1 MSVLVT
7 GATGLL
13 GSHVVDTL
21 VERGELV
28 RAFVRPGEAADHL
41 IQAGADIS
49 WGDLT
54 DRAAVED
61 AVGGVDRVI
70 HCAARTGVWGP
81 RSDYQASNIRGLEM
95 LLNAALGAG
104 VRRFVHVSSITVLG
118 NDVGGSADEM
128 SPLRVEPNP
137 YSWSKVMGERLLQKA
152 IRERQAPVTIVR
164 PGWIFGPRDV
174 ASFARFAARVQHG
187 RMVMIGSGDN
197 HVPLI
202 YVRDVAEG
210 LVLASQAADA
220 VGKVYLLVNDEPVT
234 QREYLGAIAAELG
247 VPPPKLRIP
256 YRLALAVGLA
266 AESLGYLSRSRRPPP
281 ITRFGTQLL
290 GGENRFVISRARNEL
305 GFAPKVNLAEGVRMS
320 VAWYRALNASSYAE
334 VLQP

>member
-13 GSHVVDTL
+13 GGHIVDTL
-21 VERGELV
+21 VERAKSV
-28 RAFVRPGEAADHL
+28 RALVRPGEAVDRL
-41 IQAGADIS
+41 IHAGVDTC

-54 DRAAVED
+54 DRAALD
-61 AVGGVDRVI
+61 IAVSGVDRVI

-81 RSDYQASNIRGLEM
+81 RSDYQASNIRGLET
-95 LLNAALGAG
+95 LLDAALAAG

-118 NDVGGSADEM
+118 NDVGGTADEM
-128 SPLRVEPNP
+128 TPLRVEPNP

-174 ASFARFAARVQHG
+174 ASFARFAARIQRG
-187 RMVMIGSGDN
+187 RMIMIGSGDN

-202 YVRDVAEG
+202 YVRDAAEG
-210 LVLASQAADA
+210 VVLASQAADA

-234 QREYLGAIAAELG
+234 QRDYLTAIAAELG

-256 YRLALAVGLA
+256 YRLALILGLA
-266 AESLGYLSRSRRPPP
+266 AESLGHLARLRHPPP
-281 ITRFGTQLL
+281 LTRFGTQLL
-290 GGENRFVISRARNEL
+290 GGENRFVINRARNEL
-305 GFAPKVNLAEGVRMS
+305 GFAPKVNLTEGVRMS
-320 VAWYRALNASSYAE
+320 VAWYRTLDSSSHKE
-334 VLQP
+334 GQP